1 MSVKPVGRVVIEKY
15 DERDEI
21 PASALV
27 RGALKKQADGTFGEI
42 EEWSVTFT
50 AGSRFGEFGW
60 FVSFSVGNE
69 GISILDWER
78 VKEPAGVDV
87 YEDVSFHPA

>member
-42 EEWSVTFT
+42 E
-50 AGSRFGEFGW
+50 GSRFGEFGW

-87 YEDVSFHPA
+87 NEDVSFHPA